1 VAELIQKRKANAL
14 ARRIRKR
21 RLEGLIY
28 TTLGKLFFPFLSRQ
42 KTSPNHDP
50 RNILIL
56 QAKQHIGD
64 LVVAMPLIATLKSVY
79 PKTQLS
85 VLVPEEL
92 VSFAKCDQ
100 NVDEVIGYSRRLE
113 KHPWGA
119 LILGN
124 RMRQLDPDTVFVL
137 GIHFF
142 SNLIAFL
149 SGSPIRV
156 GYDYNGRG
164 FLLRPALRPHT
175 SCNKSG
181 WEYGSRDQIPHIIEF
196 WDQLLSLW
204 GLSSLPPSWRGL
216 DLKKPANSVRE
227 WMNYSLAGSRRPFIG
242 VHTCARNPIRN
253 WAPEKFSQLCEDIS
267 ATYSGT
273 IIFTGSEQDLP
284 HIEVI
289 RRHLSAETVISAGQL
304 DILQSWALIRHLDL
318 MISVDTAIIHLCAAV
333 NVPVITL
340 FGPGDPLI
348 WGPYGFGELVIQR
361 HEACQRCK
369 GGRCVQDRL
378 YCMESISVKDVMD
391 LIAANER
398 QLMRSFIGQQAA
410 VQYRS
415 MNLG

>member
-1 VAELIQKRKANAL
+1 MKEIKKRKANAL

-50 RNILIL
+50 RNILII

-149 SGSPIRV
+149 SGAPIRV

-164 FLLRPALRPHT
+164 FLLGPALRPHT

-196 WDQLLSLW
+196 WDQLLSRW
-204 GLSSLPPSWRGL
+204 GLSSLPPSWRRL
-216 DLKKPANSVRE
+216 DLKKQANSVRE
-227 WMNYSLAGSRRPFIG
+227 WMNCSLAGARRPFIG
-242 VHTCARNPIRN
+242 MHTCARNPIRN
-253 WAPEKFSQLCEDIS
+253 WAPEKFSQLCEEIS
-267 ATYSGT
+267 ATYRGT
-273 IIFTGSEQDLP
+273 IIFTGSERDLS
-284 HIEVI
+284 HIKVI
-289 RRHLSAETVISAGQL
+289 KRHLSAETVISAGQL
-304 DILQSWALIRHLDL
+304 DILQSWELIRHLDL

-361 HEACQRCK
+361 HVACQRCK

-378 YCMESISVKDVMD
+378 YCMESISVKDIMH
-391 LIAANER
+391 LIAANANR
-398 QLMRSFIGQQAA
+398 LVGTFTAQQRRSA
-410 VQYRS
+410 
-415 MNLG
+415 NLHAS